1 MHDLGLVD
9 LREPVRRLFSQGMVL
24 KDGAKMSKSKG
35 NLVGAIDM
43 AEKYGCDTARMYT
56 LFAAPPEKDLEWSE
70 QGIEGCSRFLNRVF
84 RLVERHA
91 AELAVVSTASLG
103 GAAFSA
109 PTAKEKAL
117 RRKTHQTLRR
127 VTQDFEAR
135 WHFNTS
141 VALIMELV
149 NALQAAEPLAQDAR
163 PEVAKEALE
172 CLTLL
177 LAPMA
182 PHLAEELWQMLGH
195 ADALDVARWPEFIPQ
210 LAEEE
215 QVEIVFQINGR
226 VRGKLLVDSGLNE
239 NELMELAMADERI
252 GGLLRGAQ
260 MVKRVVVP
268 NKLVNIVL
276 R

>member
-1 MHDLGLVD
+1 M
-9 LREPVRRLFSQGMVL
+9 
-24 KDGAKMSKSKG
+24 
-35 NLVGAIDM
+35 
-43 AEKYGCDTARMYT
+43 
-56 LFAAPPEKDLEWSE
+56 
-70 QGIEGCSRFLNRVF
+70 
-84 RLVERHA
+84 
-91 AELAVVSTASLG
+91 
-103 GAAFSA
+103 
-109 PTAKEKAL
+109 
-117 RRKTHQTLRR
+117 
-127 VTQDFEAR
+127 
-135 WHFNTS
+135 
-141 VALIMELV
+141 
-149 NALQAAEPLAQDAR
+149 
-163 PEVAKEALE
+163 
-172 CLTLL
+172 

-195 ADALDVARWPEFIPQ
+195 AEALDAAHWPNFVPQ

-226 VRGKLLVDSGLNE
+226 VRGKLLVDSGLGE